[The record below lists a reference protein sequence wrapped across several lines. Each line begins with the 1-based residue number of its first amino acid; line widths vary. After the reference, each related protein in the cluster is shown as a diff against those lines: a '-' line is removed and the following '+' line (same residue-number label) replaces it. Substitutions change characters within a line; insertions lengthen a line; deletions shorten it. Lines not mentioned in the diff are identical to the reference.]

1 MTVELTLPWP
11 PTVNTLHRNVRI
23 GNRQATLL
31 SEKGREY
38 FDAAAYEVI
47 RQRDGT
53 RFNGRVACEITLHA
67 PNRRRID
74 IDNRIKAVLDAL
86 TKGALWVD
94 DSQVDV
100 LVVTRG
106 EVRRNGCA
114 AVRVW
119 ELHDDA

>member
-1 MTVELTLPWP
+1 MTVDLTLPWP
-11 PTVNTLHRNVRI
+11 PSTNTLWRNVRI

-31 SEKGREY
+31 SEKGREF

-47 RQRDGT
+47 RQRDGV
-53 RFNGRVACEITLHA
+53 RLNGRVACEITLHA
-67 PNRRRID
+67 PNRRSID
-74 IDNRIKAVLDAL
+74 IDNRIKAVLDAI

-100 LVVTRG
+100 LVVQRG

-119 ELHDDA
+119 ELRDDA